1 MYKEEKCGGWG
12 ARRIRSEKLREHQ
25 FREGYAWSLEEK
37 RVECVEHMWEQVKW
51 AMVESARVEVGSV
64 RKNPKSVWWCDEV
77 KTMIKRKEAAWK
89 VLAASDEEAKQ

>member
-1 MYKEEKCGGWG
+1 
-12 ARRIRSEKLREHQ
+12 
-25 FREGYAWSLEEK
+25 
-37 RVECVEHMWEQVKW
+37 MWEQVKW